1 MIQESHFI
9 FRRALA
15 AVPAPQSFAK
25 DWGKFNLL
33 KLRLLKAMIRN
44 DPETDLGIKELASTL
59 DPWLTQGGFKI

>member
-25 DWGKFNLL
+25 DWGVED
-33 KLRLLKAMIRN
+33 RLN
-44 DPETDLGIKELASTL
+44 GI
-59 DPWLTQGGFKI
+59 LTCAVKWDRFLI

>member
-25 DWGKFNLL
+25 DWGVT
-33 KLRLLKAMIRN
+33 
-44 DPETDLGIKELASTL
+44 PQTLASRTKKHDWVKKRLTL
-59 DPWLTQGGFKI
+59 HHL